1 MRTRTSMF
9 GPSSVWFPLL
19 CSLLLHTTRLTA
31 SPPPSSP
38 LPDLYEDFKSPV
50 PAAMGFIQQ
59 LAAQRKKFALI
70 PILSF
75 CNDILLK

>member
-19 CSLLLHTTRLTA
+19 CSLVVAHHPSYRL
-31 SPPPSSP
+31 PPPSSP